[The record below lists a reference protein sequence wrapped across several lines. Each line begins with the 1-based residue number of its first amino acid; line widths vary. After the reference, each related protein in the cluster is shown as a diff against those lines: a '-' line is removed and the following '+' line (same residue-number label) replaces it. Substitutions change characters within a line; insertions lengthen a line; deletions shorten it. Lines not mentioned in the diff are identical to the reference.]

1 MPGEQSGNA
10 PLLLDSTVCVDVLRR
25 RPGAARRLAERSP
38 VGIHI
43 ATMTEAELWYGAL
56 HARNPLDRVRV
67 EDLLAALTILPFDRA
82 AARAHA
88 AARLALRHQPIG
100 DRDLVIASV
109 ALAHG
114 LTVATGNVREFARVP
129 GLAVED
135 WGAA

>member
-1 MPGEQSGNA
+1 MATASGSI
-10 PLLLDSTVCVDVLRR
+10 LLDSTVCVDVLRG
-25 RPGAARRLAERSP
+25 RPDATRRLAARSP
-38 VGIHI
+38 ADVYVSS
-43 ATMTEAELWYGAL
+43 MNEAELRFGAL
-56 HARNPLDRVRV
+56 NGRDPDDLARV
-67 EDLLAALTILPFDRA
+67 EALLARFTVLPFDRV

-88 AARLALRHQPIG
+88 EARLALRRQPIG

-114 LTVATGNVREFARVP
+114 LTVATGNVREFRRVP